1 MLLEVPSPLILVGF
15 MGSGKS
21 TVGRALAQRLGW
33 HFADLDD
40 RIEAAA
46 GRAIRE
52 IFRERGEADFRELE
66 RRELLQLLGESR
78 SRHTVLALGGGTF
91 AQPQNY
97 EPIRCSGGC
106 TIFLEVP
113 LEELLVRC
121 ARMENRPLFRDEAS
135 FRALYEYRLGFYR
148 QAAVTVEAGGA
159 EPGAISERVLEQ
171 VRRWRPSLRPA

>member
-21 TVGRALAQRLGW
+21 TVGRELAQGLGW

-46 GRAIRE
+46 GRPIEA

-78 SRHTVLALGGGTF
+78 SRRTVVALGGGTF
-91 AQPQNY
+91 AQPQNQ
-97 EPIRCSGGC
+97 ETIRACSGC
-106 TIFLEVP
+106 TVFLEVP
-113 LEELLVRC
+113 LEELLQRC
-121 ARMENRPLFRDEAS
+121 AGMSNRPLFRDEAS
-135 FRALYEYRLGFYR
+135 FRALYEYRLGYYR
-148 QAAVTVEAGGA
+148 QAAVTVQAGGA

-171 VRRWRPSLRPA
+171 VRRWRSSLRPA